1 MLPHGSDS
9 AQPGPDAI
17 TMGAMIRLL
26 VVPLLA
32 LALPALAQGPV
43 DPTGR
48 LPPVA
53 PPTRPA
59 PPGEPP
65 RKAVPVERSPAPL
78 PHGAILEQVSGT
90 VVSVDRQTHQF
101 TLDAAGEKITLSMD
115 RNTMVYTPAGL
126 GTVLDV
132 VPGAPV
138 RAGRNA
144 DLVAFWV
151 QVRPI
156 PKAAASAGEP
166 QPTPGQGTGPAGGS
180 GAAASEPRGGTP
192 PGAGG
197 SASPA
202 TPGPGG
208 APY

>member
-1 MLPHGSDS
+1 MH
-9 AQPGPDAI
+9 
-17 TMGAMIRLL
+17 AMTRLL
-26 VVPLLA
+26 APLA
-32 LALPALAQGPV
+32 LAAALPALAQGPT
-43 DPTGR
+43 DPAGR

-53 PPTRPA
+53 SPAQPA

-65 RKAVPVERSPAPL
+65 RKAVPVERPKGPL

-90 VVSVDRQTHQF
+90 VVSVDRQAHRF
-101 TLDAAGEKITLSMD
+101 TIDAAGDKVTLSMD

-144 DLVAFWV
+144 DLVAYWV

-156 PKAAASAGEP
+156 PKVPASGAEP
-166 QPTPGQGTGPAGGS
+166 QPTPGQGTGPAGAS
-180 GAAASEPRGGTP
+180 GGAASEPRGGTP
-192 PGAGG
+192 PGVSGTSG
-197 SASPA
+197 TIS
-202 TPGPGG
+202 PGPGSG
-208 APY
+208 L